1 MNSEQDLINRLM
13 ISKKIMEKHNEMG
26 RGQGSTGNYNVNVDT
41 FEPAQGNYNIPQEFL
56 QEQQQ
61 APARQHIDETPT
73 KDRILNSRLPDEIK
87 RLMIEHPIDKPTNSM
102 SGPTLSNDLVDK
114 AARLMNLNAKGE
126 QISETVRRQPTQQTG
141 PVITEDIK
149 SIIRE
154 TIEDVLREN
163 GLITESETPSNDL
176 FKFRVGQH
184 LFEGKLTKIKKI
196 AK

>member
-1 MNSEQDLINRLM
+1 MGTEQDLIQKLM

-26 RGQGSTGNYNVNVDT
+26 RGQLPGGNYNVNVDNY
-41 FEPAQGNYNIPQEFL
+41 EPVQGNYNIPQEFL

-61 APARQHIDETPT
+61 QAPARQHVDETPT
-73 KDRILNSRLPDEIK
+73 KDRILNSKLPDEIK
-87 RLMIEHPIDKPTNSM
+87 RLMIEHPIEKPTSSL
-102 SGPTLSNDLVDK
+102 SGPTLSDDLVDK

-126 QISETVRRQPTQQTG
+126 QISEPVRRQPVQQQ

-184 LFEGKLTKIKKI
+184 IFEGKLTKIKKI

>member
-1 MNSEQDLINRLM
+1 MGTEQDLIQKLM

-26 RGQGSTGNYNVNVDT
+26 RGQGSTGNYNVNVDN
-41 FEPAQGNYNIPQEFL
+41 FEPAQGNYNIPQEFMA
-56 QEQQQ
+56 EQQ
-61 APARQHIDETPT
+61 APTATYSNEIPT

-87 RLMIEHPIDKPTNSM
+87 RLMIEHPIDKPANSM
-102 SGPTLSNDLVDK
+102 AGPTLSNDLVDK

-126 QISETVRRQPTQQTG
+126 QISETVRRQPTQQTS

>member
-1 MNSEQDLINRLM
+1 MGTEQDLIQKLM

-26 RGQGSTGNYNVNVDT
+26 RGQLPSGNYNVNVDNY
-41 FEPAQGNYNIPQEFL
+41 EPVQGSYNIPQEFL
-56 QEQQQ
+56 QEQQT
-61 APARQHIDETPT
+61 PTRQHVDETPT
-73 KDRILNSRLPDEIK
+73 KDRILNSKLPDEIK
-87 RLMIEHPIDKPTNSM
+87 RLMIEHPIEKPTNSM
-102 SGPTLSNDLVDK
+102 SGPTLSDDLVDK

-126 QISETVRRQPTQQTG
+126 QISEPVRRQPVQQQ

-149 SIIRE
+149 SIIKE

-163 GLITESETPSNDL
+163 GLITESESPSNDL

-184 LFEGKLTKIKKI
+184 IFEGKLTKIKKI

>member
-1 MNSEQDLINRLM
+1 
-13 ISKKIMEKHNEMG
+13 
-26 RGQGSTGNYNVNVDT
+26 
-41 FEPAQGNYNIPQEFL
+41 
-56 QEQQQ
+56 
-61 APARQHIDETPT
+61 
-73 KDRILNSRLPDEIK
+73 
-87 RLMIEHPIDKPTNSM
+87 MIEHPIEKPTSSL
-102 SGPTLSNDLVDK
+102 SGPTLSDDLVDK

-126 QISETVRRQPTQQTG
+126 QISEPVRRQPTQQQ

-149 SIIRE
+149 SSIRE

-184 LFEGKLTKIKKI
+184 IFEGKLTKIKKI

>member
-1 MNSEQDLINRLM
+1 MGTEQDLIQKLM

-26 RGQGSTGNYNVNVDT
+26 RGQGPTGNYNVNVDT

-56 QEQQQ
+56 QEQQEQ
-61 APARQHIDETPT
+61 PRQHIDETPT

-126 QISETVRRQPTQQTG
+126 QISETVRRQPTQQTS
-141 PVITEDIK
+141 PVITDDQLEYIQGIVDIFLLN
-149 SIIRE
+149 I
-154 TIEDVLREN
+154 
-163 GLITESETPSNDL
+163 
-176 FKFRVGQH
+176 
-184 LFEGKLTKIKKI
+184 
-196 AK
+196 